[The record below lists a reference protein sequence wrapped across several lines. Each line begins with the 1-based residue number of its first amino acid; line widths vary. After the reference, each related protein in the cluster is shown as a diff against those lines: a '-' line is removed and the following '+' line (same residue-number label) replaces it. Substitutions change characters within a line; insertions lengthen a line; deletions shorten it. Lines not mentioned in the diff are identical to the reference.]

1 MAETTSE
8 TLIVLI
14 VGYVACFVLAGMNAF
29 VSAKKS
35 APGLPKKSAWGAY
48 TTVALFGV
56 LSGWALPQMIA
67 EYGLPAGYGALMIIA
82 MAVVMT
88 LLSKRLWVLARR
100 YQTQSQVTIV
110 RLYFRDD
117 GLAGMVS
124 VLNGVTCLVLL
135 ALIFHLVG
143 SVTSFATGLGIFG
156 FYTGA
161 AAIAIVGYVYYLN
174 VGMDRAS
181 LAATLSLI
189 IYIIGVVGLG
199 IAVLSH
205 MGGFAGLGAALEQHV
220 ASSGKFPTTEGHGGG
235 DFPAVFAL
243 SGVYQSVM
251 SVPGDFY
258 VGGPWTGL
266 MVLSASICTVGICV
280 SQIGFGQMIGGF
292 DTRRL
297 SADLVVRFGLLGG
310 GVAVIFGIAAGV
322 GALVGIDVNILKI
335 MAGDAPHVDGI
346 VSRIGFTVFGI
357 LIFMSGTAVILG
369 SFATP
374 VARSQDNAAKSHIKI
389 AMLAGFAGLLAFTPL
404 LQLIDYTTLVLA
416 LSAQLLLPLFA
427 ICWVPWFTRA
437 GIYAGLVSG
446 IIVVLLTDF
455 PGLLIQQ
462 AMFDGAVWGASPM
475 TMHAAGWGLLVNM
488 VVVICVS
495 AVTQSSDDLGHRI
508 AFHDDLQTYAPIDEE
523 ARGLVPVAW
532 IFTIA
537 WFLFALGPGAVIGN
551 SIFGAP
557 DQPVQ
562 GWNFSVPSIWAW
574 QIFMWALG
582 VALIWFLTTRL
593 GVSRPVEGVVE
604 PIDKSQES
612 G

>member
-1 MAETTSE
+1 MPETMSE

-14 VGYVACFVLAGMNAF
+14 VGYVACFVLVGMNAF
-29 VSAKKS
+29 VSAKQS
-35 APGLPKKSAWGAY
+35 APGLPKKSAWGAF

-82 MAVVMT
+82 MAIVMM

-100 YQTQSQVTIV
+100 YETRSQVTLV

-117 GLAGMVS
+117 GLAGVVS
-124 VLNGVTCLVLL
+124 VLNGITCLVLL

-143 SVTSFATGLGIFG
+143 SVASFATGLGIVG
-156 FYTGA
+156 FYTGV

-181 LAATLSLI
+181 LAATLSLLT
-189 IYIIGVVGLG
+189 YILGMMGLG
-199 IAVLSH
+199 IAVLSQ
-205 MGGFAGLGAALEQHV
+205 MDGFEGLGAALEQHV
-220 ASSGKFPTTEGHGGG
+220 ASAGQFPSTEGHGGG
-235 DFPAVFAL
+235 DFPAILAL
-243 SGVYQSVM
+243 SGVYQNVM
-251 SVPGDFY
+251 NVPGDFY

-266 MVLSASICTVGICV
+266 MLMSASLCAVGICV
-280 SQIGFGQMIGGF
+280 SQIGFGQMIGGP

-297 SADLVVRFGLLGG
+297 SSDHVVRFGFLGG
-310 GVAVIFGIAAGV
+310 GVAVIFGIAAGA
-322 GALVGIDVNILKI
+322 GALVGIDFNILKI
-335 MAGDAPHVDGI
+335 MAGDAAHVDGI
-346 VSRIGFTVFGI
+346 VSRIGFAVFGI

-374 VARSQDNAAKSHIKI
+374 VGDVKDNAAKSHIKI
-389 AMLAGFAGLLAFTPL
+389 AMLTGFAGLLAFTPL
-404 LQLIDYTTLVLA
+404 LQLIDYATLVLA
-416 LSAQLLLPLFA
+416 LSAQFLLPVFA
-427 ICWVPWFTRA
+427 ICWAPWFTRA

-446 IIVVLLTDF
+446 IIVVLMTDF
-455 PGLLIQQ
+455 PGFLIQQ
-462 AMFDGAVWGASPM
+462 ALFDGAIWGVSPM
-475 TMHAAGWGLLVNM
+475 TMHAAGWGLLVN
-488 VVVICVS
+488 VIVVICVS
-495 AVTQSSDDLGHRI
+495 AVTQSRDDLNHRL

-523 ARGLVPVAW
+523 ARGLIPVAW

-582 VALIWFLTTRL
+582 VALIWFLATRL
-593 GVSRPVEGVVE
+593 GVSRPVDGIVE
-604 PIDKSQES
+604 PIDPSQES

>member
-1 MAETTSE
+1 MSETLPE

-67 EYGLPAGYGALMIIA
+67 EYGLPAGYGALMIIG
-82 MAVVMT
+82 MAIVMT

-100 YQTQSQVTIV
+100 YQTRSQVILV

-124 VLNGVTCLVLL
+124 VLNGITCLVLL

-143 SVTSFATGLGIFG
+143 SVASFATGLGIVG

-161 AAIAIVGYVYYLN
+161 AAIAIIGYVYYLN
-174 VGMDRAS
+174 VGMGRAS
-181 LAATLSLI
+181 LATRLSLV
-189 IYIIGVVGLG
+189 IYIFGMIGLG
-199 IAVLSH
+199 FAVLSH
-205 MGGFAGLGAALEQHV
+205 LGGFAGLGIALEQHV
-220 ASSGKFPTTEGHGGG
+220 VSAGRFPSTEGHGGG
-235 DFPAVFAL
+235 DFPAVSAL
-243 SGVYQSVM
+243 SGVYQDVM
-251 SVPGDFY
+251 NVPGDFY

-266 MVLSASICTVGICV
+266 MVMSASLCAVGICV
-280 SQIGFGQMIGGF
+280 SQIGFGQMIGGT

-297 SADLVVRFGLLGG
+297 SADQVVRFGLLGG
-310 GVAVIFGIAAGV
+310 GVAVIFGIAAGA
-322 GALVGIDVNILKI
+322 GALVGIDFNILRI
-335 MAGDAPHVDGI
+335 MAGDATHVDGI
-346 VSRIGFTVFGI
+346 VPRIGFTIFGI
-357 LIFMSGTAVILG
+357 LIFMSGTAVVLG
-369 SFATP
+369 SFATSIGRTQDHA
-374 VARSQDNAAKSHIKI
+374 ARSHIKI
-389 AMLAGFAGLLAFTPL
+389 AMLVGFASLLAFTPL

-416 LSAQLLLPLFA
+416 LSAQLLLPVFA
-427 ICWVPWFTRA
+427 VCWAPWFTRA

-446 IIVVLLTDF
+446 IIVVLMTGF

-462 AMFDGAVWGASPM
+462 ALFDGAVWGASPM
-475 TMHAAGWGLLVNM
+475 TMHAAGWGLLVN
-488 VVVICVS
+488 VIVVICVS
-495 AVTQSSDDLGHRI
+495 AVTQARDGLDHRR
-508 AFHDDLQTYAPIDEE
+508 AFHDDLQTYAPIDDE

-532 IFTIA
+532 IFTIV

-557 DQPVQ
+557 DQPAQ

-574 QIFMWALG
+574 QILMWALG
-582 VALIWFLTTRL
+582 VALIWFLATRL
-593 GVSRPVEGVVE
+593 GVSRPVEGIVE
-604 PIDKSQES
+604 PIDPSQES

>member
-1 MAETTSE
+1 
-8 TLIVLI
+8 
-14 VGYVACFVLAGMNAF
+14 
-29 VSAKKS
+29 
-35 APGLPKKSAWGAY
+35 
-48 TTVALFGV
+48 
-56 LSGWALPQMIA
+56 MIA

-82 MAVVMT
+82 MAIVMT

-100 YQTQSQVTIV
+100 YRTRSQVTLV

-124 VLNGVTCLVLL
+124 VLNGITCLVLL

-143 SVTSFATGLGIFG
+143 SVTSFATGLGIAG
-156 FYTGA
+156 FYAGA
-161 AAIAIVGYVYYLN
+161 AAITIVGYVYYLN

-181 LAATLSLI
+181 IAGTLSLVI
-189 IYIIGVVGLG
+189 FILGMMGLG

-205 MGGFAGLGAALEQHV
+205 IGGFAGLGIALEQYV
-220 ASSGKFPTTEGHGGG
+220 ASAGKFPSTEGHGGG
-235 DFPAVFAL
+235 DFPALMAL
-243 SGVYQSVM
+243 SGVYQNVM
-251 SVPGDFY
+251 NVQGDFY
-258 VGGPWTGL
+258 VGSPWTGL
-266 MVLSASICTVGICV
+266 MVMSASLCAVGICV
-280 SQIGFGQMIGGF
+280 SQIGFGQMTGGS

-297 SADLVVRFGLLGG
+297 GADHVVRFGLLGG
-310 GVAVIFGIAAGV
+310 GAAVVFGIASGA
-322 GALVGIDVNILKI
+322 GALVDIDFNILGI
-335 MAGDAPHVDGI
+335 MAGDATHVDGI
-346 VSRIGFTVFGI
+346 AARIGFTMFGV
-357 LIFMSGTAVILG
+357 LIFMTGTAVVLG

-374 VARSQDNAAKSHIKI
+374 VGEAQDDTVKSNIKI

-427 ICWVPWFTRA
+427 ICWAPWFTRA

-462 AMFDGAVWGASPM
+462 ALLDGAVWGASPM
-475 TMHAAGWGLLVNM
+475 TMHAAGWGLLVNV

-495 AVTQSSDDLGHRI
+495 AVTQSRDDLSHRL
-508 AFHDDLQTYAPIDEE
+508 AFHDDLQIYAPIDKE

-557 DQPVQ
+557 GQPAQ
-562 GWNFSVPSIWAW
+562 GVELFGAIH
-574 QIFMWALG
+574 LG
-582 VALIWFLTTRL
+582 VANFHVGFGCCLNLVL
-593 GVSRPVEGVVE
+593 GQAAWGVA
-604 PIDKSQES
+604 PGRWD

>member
-1 MAETTSE
+1 MPETVPE
-8 TLIVLI
+8 TLIVII

-29 VSAKKS
+29 LPAKQS
-35 APGLPKKSAWGAY
+35 APGLPKKSAWGSY
-48 TTVALFGV
+48 TTVALFGG

-67 EYGLPAGYGALMIIA
+67 EFGLTAGYGALMVIA
-82 MAVVMT
+82 MAIVMT

-100 YQTQSQVTIV
+100 YQTRSQVTLV

-124 VLNGVTCLVLL
+124 VLNGITCLVLL

-143 SVTSFATGLGIFG
+143 SITSFATGLGIIG

-161 AAIAIVGYVYYLN
+161 AAIAIVGYVYYSN

-181 LAATLSLI
+181 LAATLSLV
-189 IYIIGVVGLG
+189 IYVLGIMGLG
-199 IAVLSH
+199 IAVISH
-205 MGGFAGLGAALEQHV
+205 MGGFAGLGIALEQHV
-220 ASSGKFPTTEGHGGG
+220 ASVGKYPSTEGHGGG
-235 DFPAVFAL
+235 DFPALLAL
-243 SGVYQSVM
+243 SGVYQNVM
-251 SVPGDFY
+251 NVQGDFY
-258 VGGPWTGL
+258 VGGPWTGI
-266 MVLSASICTVGICV
+266 MVMSATLCAVGICV
-280 SQIGFGQMIGGF
+280 SQIGFGQMTGGP
-292 DTRRL
+292 DTRHL
-297 SADLVVRFGLLGG
+297 STDHVVRFGVIGG
-310 GVAVIFGIAAGV
+310 GVAVIFGIAAGA
-322 GALVGIDVNILKI
+322 GALVGIDFNILKI
-335 MAGDAPHVDGI
+335 MAGEAAHLDGTI
-346 VSRIGFTVFGI
+346 SRIGFTVFGI
-357 LIFMSGTAVILG
+357 LIFMSGTAVVLG

-374 VARSQDNAAKSHIKI
+374 VGRSRDNAAKSRIKI

-416 LSAQLLLPLFA
+416 LSAQLLLPGFA

-462 AMFDGAVWGASPM
+462 ALFDGAVWGVSPM
-475 TMHAAGWGLLVNM
+475 TMHAAGWGLLVN
-488 VVVICVS
+488 VVVAISVS
-495 AVTQSSDDLGHRI
+495 AVTQSRDDLSHRL

-551 SIFGAP
+551 SIFGGP

-582 VALIWFLTTRL
+582 VALIWFLATRL

-604 PIDKSQES
+604 PIKPSQES